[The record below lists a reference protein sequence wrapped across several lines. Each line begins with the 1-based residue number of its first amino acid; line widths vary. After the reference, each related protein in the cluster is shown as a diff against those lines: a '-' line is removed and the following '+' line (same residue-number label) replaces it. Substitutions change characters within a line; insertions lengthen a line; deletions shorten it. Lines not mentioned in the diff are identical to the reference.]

1 MNRSILAALAFSVL
15 GASALAEPAPVHP
28 VVRDL
33 AKHETP
39 LLLGTLEQLVNIESG
54 SQDLVGLEKIAGLIE
69 ARLRQ
74 LGMQTEVLPGVISG
88 PRTARTVDRVGS
100 MVMGR
105 LKGTGTRKI
114 ALIAHMDTVYQ
125 QGMLSKQPYRVD
137 GDKTYGLAITD
148 DKGGVAMIL
157 HTVAILQQLGF
168 RDYAELTV
176 LINADEEIGSPGSKA
191 RIAQLGQESDVVLSF
206 EGTLV
211 ALGDDY
217 VRLATSSLATA
228 TLKVVGRSAH
238 AGSNPELGRNALYEM
253 AHQIL
258 QSRDLS
264 KPDKGLRLNWTL
276 AKAGNVSNAIP
287 DEAVAIGDARA
298 FRAED
303 FVELEASLRERIR
316 HTLIPETRV
325 ELSFE
330 YERPPLVP
338 TDASRKV
345 AQQAVDI
352 YAEIGRNLGVRER
365 ATGGGT
371 DAAYA
376 ASQTRAAV
384 LESFGLRGYGSH
396 SSNAEYVLIS
406 SIEPRLYLTARLIME
421 ISAGGK
427 SATRHDS
434 ARDEPS
440 RARSQ

>member
-1 MNRSILAALAFSVL
+1 MNKSIFAALAFSVL
-15 GASALAEPAPVHP
+15 SGTALAEPARPHSAVH
-28 VVRDL
+28 DL
-33 AKHETP
+33 AKRETP

-54 SQDLVGLEKIAGLIE
+54 SQDFVGLDKIADLIE

-74 LGMQTEVLPGVISG
+74 LGMQTEVLPGAVSG
-88 PRTARTVDRVGS
+88 PRTSRTVDRVGS
-100 MVMGR
+100 VVIGR

-137 GDKTYGLAITD
+137 GDKAYGLAITD
-148 DKGGVAMIL
+148 DKGGIAVIL

-211 ALGDDY
+211 ALGDY

-258 QSRDLS
+258 QARDLS

-276 AKAGNVSNAIP
+276 AKAGSVSNAIP

-316 HTLIPETRV
+316 HTLIPETQV

-345 AQQAVDI
+345 AQQAVGI
-352 YAEIGRNLGVRER
+352 YAEIGQNLGVRER

-376 ASQTRAAV
+376 ASQSRGAV

-427 SATRHDS
+427 K
-434 ARDEPS
+434 
-440 RARSQ
+440 

>member
-1 MNRSILAALAFSVL
+1 METLMNRSILAALAFSVL
-15 GASALAEPAPVHP
+15 SGWALAEPAPVHP
-28 VVRDL
+28 AVHDL

-54 SQDLVGLEKIAGLIE
+54 SQDFVGLEKIGSLIE

-88 PRTARTVDRVGS
+88 PRTARSVDRVGS
-100 MVMGR
+100 MVVGR

-137 GDKTYGLAITD
+137 GDRAYGLAITD
-148 DKGGVAMIL
+148 DKGGIAMIL
-157 HTVAILQQLGF
+157 HTVAILQQLDF

-211 ALGDDY
+211 ALGDY

-276 AKAGNVSNAIP
+276 ARAGKVSNAIP

-298 FRAED
+298 FRTED

-316 HTLIPETRV
+316 NTLIPETQV
-325 ELSFE
+325 ELTFE
-330 YERPPLVP
+330 YDRPPLVP
-338 TDASRKV
+338 TDASHKV
-345 AQQAVDI
+345 AQQAVNI
-352 YAEIGRNLGVRER
+352 YAEIGQDLSVRER

-376 ASQTRAAV
+376 ASLQTRGAV

-427 SATRHDS
+427 K
-434 ARDEPS
+434 
-440 RARSQ
+440 